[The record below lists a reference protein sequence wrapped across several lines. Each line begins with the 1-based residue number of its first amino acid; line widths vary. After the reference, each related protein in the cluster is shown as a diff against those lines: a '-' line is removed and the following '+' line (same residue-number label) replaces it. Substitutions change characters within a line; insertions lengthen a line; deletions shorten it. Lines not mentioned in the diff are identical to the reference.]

1 MAVNP
6 LKLLIAIPALDEE
19 ESIASIIERTLA
31 ARSRILAE
39 TAVTDVEV
47 TVVSD
52 GSRDRT
58 VERAQAYR
66 NQIRLIVFEKNRG
79 YGAAI
84 KEAWRQSDAELL
96 AFLDAD
102 GTCDPAFFA
111 DLCKL
116 IERER
121 ADVVLGCR
129 LTRGSRMPFVR
140 RVGNVLFALLLSFFS
155 SKRVRDTASGMRV
168 VRRSSLPRLYPLPDG
183 MHFTPAMSARAI
195 LSPDL
200 RIREQEMPY
209 EERAGESKLRVL
221 RDGLRFLRVIVEAA
235 LLYRPSRPLGFLG
248 GLLVLTAVLLILP
261 PAVYY
266 LRNRHVL
273 EWMIYRFVV
282 ADLATTSG
290 TLLLLASYLARRVV
304 QMVLQLPEE
313 DFLFHRLVGR
323 FLHGPWL
330 WIVVTTFLLFA
341 TVLVLP
347 SFLELVRTGGTY
359 EHWSRFIAASVL
371 VGVSLTMLVA
381 RVLDYT
387 LDLLAARLAFLR
399 EEPEGLT
406 PAGREVACRWSSYWS
421 ACVDRALLNQR
432 DRSRSRWG
440 ASTP

>member
-1 MAVNP
+1 VDS

-19 ESIASIIERTLA
+19 ESIAAIIERTLA

-39 TAVTDVEV
+39 TPVTEVEV

-58 VERAQAYR
+58 VERAQAYG

-102 GTCDPAFFA
+102 GTCDPAFFV
-111 DLCKL
+111 DLCRL

-129 LTRGSRMPFVR
+129 LTRKSRMPFIR

-200 RIREQEMPY
+200 RIFEQEMPY

-221 RDGLRFLRVIVEAA
+221 KDGLRFLRVIVEAA

-248 GLLVLTAVLLILP
+248 GVLVLTAFLLILP
-261 PAVYY
+261 PALYY
-266 LRNRHVL
+266 LRHRHVL

-282 ADLATTSG
+282 ADLATGSG
-290 TLLLLASYLARRVV
+290 TLLLFASYLARRVV
-304 QMVLQLPEE
+304 LMVLQLPDE

-330 WIVVTTFLLFA
+330 WIVVSTFLLFA
-341 TVLVLP
+341 AILVLP
-347 SFLELVRTGGTY
+347 SFLQLVRTGGTY

-399 EEPEGLT
+399 EEPEGLA
-406 PAGREVACRWSSYWS
+406 PVRREVA
-421 ACVDRALLNQR
+421 
-432 DRSRSRWG
+432 
-440 ASTP
+440 